1 MKVMG
6 MNERLYKV
14 LSQILNVPVEQ
25 ITDEDSPN
33 TLESWDSLTH
43 VNLMLA
49 LEAEFN
55 LSISPDEAAEM
66 FSVGLIKTTLM
77 ERGVT

>member
-1 MKVMG
+1 

-14 LSQILNVPVEQ
+14 LSQILDVPLEQ
-25 ITDEDSPN
+25 ITDEDGPN

-66 FSVGLIKTTLM
+66 FSVGLIKAKLV